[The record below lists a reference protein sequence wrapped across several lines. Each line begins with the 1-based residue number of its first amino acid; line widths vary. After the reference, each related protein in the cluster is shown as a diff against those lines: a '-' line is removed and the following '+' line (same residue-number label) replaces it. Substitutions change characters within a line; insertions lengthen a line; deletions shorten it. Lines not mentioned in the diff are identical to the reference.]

1 MLDHQVVEAADRC
14 LERKKSAIS
23 NFSKHPI
30 RSYLVSVVVVAAAAF
45 VVVVAAV
52 GAVTLVHIFGT
63 ILTVSWNCS
72 SCPDLHHR
80 KSCDAA

>member
-1 MLDHQVVEAADRC
+1 MLDQQVVDVDRC

-23 NFSKHPI
+23 NFSKHLK
-30 RSYLVSVVVVAAAAF
+30 RSHLVFVVAVVVAVF

-63 ILTVSWNCS
+63 ILTASWNCS

>member
-1 MLDHQVVEAADRC
+1 VLDQQVDDVDRC

-23 NFSKHPI
+23 NFSKHPK
-30 RSYLVSVVVVAAAAF
+30 RSHLVFVVAVVVAVF

-63 ILTVSWNCS
+63 ILTASWNYS

>member
-1 MLDHQVVEAADRC
+1 MLDQQVDDVDRC

-23 NFSKHPI
+23 NFSKHPK
-30 RSYLVSVVVVAAAAF
+30 RSHLVFVVAVVVAVF

-63 ILTVSWNCS
+63 ILTASWNYS
-72 SCPDLHHR
+72 SCPYLHHR